1 MGQGTSKAMLATHE
15 QLLKQLVGVA
25 KTGAAEPFW
34 EELLTFPV
42 PLCKLAP
49 ADVEAFVFPFCED
62 LVLNNSK
69 TQHFGT
75 LVIKAMEVLADVPRD
90 VRAMP
95 LKAVNT
101 VCFLGVLI
109 KYFNE
114 RVRLEEIPLLFE
126 APPGAAEKDLLAAW
140 VQTSLQYVADAAPTN
155 ETYLLMLQ
163 ILNMLLVMCS
173 TQLYAVA
180 STSQGSHVFLDALV
194 AQSSVAPAF
203 AQKML
208 MLFID
213 RPPQPARLPLYK
225 AESQGVLRIA
235 YTAAGFV
242 LLLPYHA
249 FRYMARSNPARP
261 SPDSLLADTAL
272 LLLLV
277 LTHYSTGIEVDAPNP
292 FRTAL
297 QACRD
302 MDYDVADPE
311 GNPVQGSAIRV
322 PFPKLYDRL
331 GECLVD
337 DRATLLL
344 YALIHGN
351 EAFLEYVLVRS
362 DLDTIVLPLMEM
374 LYNAVQ
380 RTPNQIYMILIILL
394 ILSQDPSFNANIH
407 KVIVQAVPWYKERLL
422 TKVSLGSLVV
432 ILLIRTIKY
441 NLAKLRDVYLHTN
454 CLAVL
459 ANMAP
464 HAVALNAYASQR
476 LVSLF
481 DMLARKYNR
490 VSETSNGIE
499 EVRTP
504 VLSKRREPHAGVCP
518 TALTRPLGA
527 ECWRR
532 AK

>member
-1 MGQGTSKAMLATHE
+1 MLP
-15 QLLKQLVGVA
+15 G
-25 KTGAAEPFW
+25 P
-34 EELLTFPV
+34 ELL
-42 PLCKLAP
+42 
-49 ADVEAFVFPFCED
+49 
-62 LVLNNSK
+62 
-69 TQHFGT
+69 Q
-75 LVIKAMEVLADVPRD
+75 
-90 VRAMP
+90 
-95 LKAVNT
+95 
-101 VCFLGVLI
+101 
-109 KYFNE
+109 
-114 RVRLEEIPLLFE
+114 
-126 APPGAAEKDLLAAW
+126 
-140 VQTSLQYVADAAPTN
+140 
-155 ETYLLMLQ
+155 
-163 ILNMLLVMCS
+163 
-173 TQLYAVA
+173 
-180 STSQGSHVFLDALV
+180 
-194 AQSSVAPAF
+194 
-203 AQKML
+203 
-208 MLFID
+208 
-213 RPPQPARLPLYK
+213 

-441 NLAKLRDVYLHTN
+441 AQ
-454 CLAVL
+454 
-459 ANMAP
+459 AP
-464 HAVALNAYASQR
+464 
-476 LVSLF
+476 
-481 DMLARKYNR
+481 
-490 VSETSNGIE
+490 
-499 EVRTP
+499 VRT
-504 VLSKRREPHAGVCP
+504 RGEAGGAGRCSGSD
-518 TALTRPLGA
+518 ALLQVQSCQATRCLPSHELLG
-527 ECWRR
+527 R
-532 AK
+532 AGEHGPPCCGTERLRVPASCQSV